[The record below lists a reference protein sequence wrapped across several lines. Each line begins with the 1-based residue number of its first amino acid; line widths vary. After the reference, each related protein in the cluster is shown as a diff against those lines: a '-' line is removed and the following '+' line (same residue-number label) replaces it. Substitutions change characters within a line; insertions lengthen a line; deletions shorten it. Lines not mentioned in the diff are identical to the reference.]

1 MTPKR
6 LSSILSG
13 LKRFELTEREKQFLE
28 LVKAYFGERGGLTEE
43 QEAILEGIHRE
54 KTNWE
59 RLGLIS
65 RQRAARNSTLS
76 EVPHSEGGASSR
88 LDR

>member
-13 LKRFELTEREKQFLE
+13 LKRFELTQREKQFLE

-43 QEAILEGIHRE
+43 QETILEGIHRE
-54 KTNWE
+54 KMNWE
-59 RLGLIS
+59 RLGLIG
-65 RQRAARNSTLS
+65 RRRAARDPALS
-76 EVPHSEGGASSR
+76 EVPHSQGWASSR
-88 LDR
+88 LAR

>member
-13 LKRFELTEREKQFLE
+13 LKHFELTEREKQFLE
-28 LVKAYFGERGGLTEE
+28 LVKAFFGERGHLTEG

-54 KTNWE
+54 KLNWE

-65 RQRAARNSTLS
+65 RQRAA
-76 EVPHSEGGASSR
+76 
-88 LDR
+88 